1 MHNNSLVYKG
11 IIKEFDEN
19 LDSVSV
25 TRAMYKI
32 INIEN
37 KYYFAEEISTGC
49 IFPIYYGL
57 KQGNIKMADH
67 FSHLQSGKYFA

>member
-32 INIEN
+32 INIIN
-37 KYYFAEEISTGC
+37 IILLKKYQLDVFFQYI
-49 IFPIYYGL
+49 
-57 KQGNIKMADH
+57 MV
-67 FSHLQSGKYFA
+67 